1 MGYFGSVLLDKE
13 RMKYEK
19 TQTKEAWKAKVR
31 AGTKPEGSERSG
43 HQACNSLKSA
53 RWPGQKDCST
63 MSSLCHPGKCC
74 FRYGNSYFLEDI
86 KIGNFH
92 IKIIGQ

>member
-43 HQACNSLKSA
+43 HQACNSQPGGRDKKTAAPCLLSVILESA
-53 RWPGQKDCST
+53 VLGT
-63 MSSLCHPGKCC
+63 AIVI
-74 FRYGNSYFLEDI
+74 F
-86 KIGNFH
+86 
-92 IKIIGQ
+92 